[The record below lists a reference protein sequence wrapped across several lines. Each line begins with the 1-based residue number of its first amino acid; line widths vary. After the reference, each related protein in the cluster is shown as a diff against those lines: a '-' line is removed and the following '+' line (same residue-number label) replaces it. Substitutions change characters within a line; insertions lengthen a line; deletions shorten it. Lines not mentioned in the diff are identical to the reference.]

1 MTVKLIAGL
10 GNPGKKYEKT
20 RHNVGFLVINQI
32 ANNFQFSIFNFQL
45 TFGAQIAEGTINGQK
60 ALLAKPQTF
69 MNDSGETVKK
79 IADYYK
85 IKPEDIWIV
94 HDDIDLPLGEFKI
107 SRGQGSAGHK
117 GVQSVINELGTKEF
131 NRVRL
136 GICPKQ
142 GKPANVEDFVLQKF
156 SREEKETIEKAL
168 EDLLKSDLNNLF
180 KSDFN
185 KLR

>member
-32 ANNFQFSIFNFQL
+32 ADDFQFSIFNFQL
-45 TFGAQIAEGTINGQK
+45 TFRAQIAEGTINGQK

-69 MNDSGETVKK
+69 MNNSGEAVKK

-117 GVQSVINELGTKEF
+117 GVQSVIDELGTKEF

-136 GICPKQ
+136 GIGPKQ

-156 SREEKETIEKAL
+156 SKDEEKAL
-168 EDLLKSDLNNLF
+168 REAVDKAILEIWRN
-180 KSDFN
+180 
-185 KLR
+185 R

>member
-20 RHNVGFLVINQI
+20 RHNVGFWAINQI
-32 ANNFQFSIFNFQL
+32 ADNFQFSVFNFQL
-45 TFGAQIAEGTINGQK
+45 TFRAQIAEGTINRQK
-60 ALLAKPQTF
+60 VLLAKPQTF
-69 MNDSGETVKK
+69 MNNSGEAVKK

-117 GVQSVINELGTKEF
+117 GVQSIIDELGTKDF
-131 NRVRL
+131 NRIRV
-136 GICPKQ
+136 GICPAS

-156 SREEKETIEKAL
+156 TKEEETVKNI
-168 EDLLKSDLNNLF
+168 LKQLASL
-180 KSDFN
+180 SY
-185 KLR
+185 